1 VADRSEA
8 AGELLRTEGLLAQA
22 REQFEIAVRYEPSR
36 LPALIG
42 LGNTSLHLGDLDRAE
57 EVLTSAVERYPRSAL
72 ALYQLGL
79 LRQARGQL
87 AEAERLYRRAIALQE
102 VLGRPHA
109 LLGSILLVDGRVQE
123 GWGHL
128 QRAYDLGERSEG
140 VMLARVR
147 ALVALGRRDD
157 AILVAR
163 EAVDA
168 LPQSPEARDLLRRLL
183 AAPAES
189 GEREG
194 G

>member
-1 VADRSEA
+1 M
-8 AGELLRTEGLLAQA
+8 
-22 REQFEIAVRYEPSR
+22 
-36 LPALIG
+36 
-42 LGNTSLHLGDLDRAE
+42 
-57 EVLTSAVERYPRSAL
+57 ERYPRSAL

-87 AEAERLYRRAIALQE
+87 AEAEQLYRRAIGMQE

-109 LLGSILLVDGRVQE
+109 LLGSILLADGRVQE
-123 GWGHL
+123 GWAHL
-128 QRAYDLGERSEG
+128 ERAYDLGERSEG
-140 VMLARVR
+140 VLLARVR

-157 AILVAR
+157 ALRGAR

-168 LPQSPEARDLLRRLL
+168 LPQSRAASDLLRRLQ
-183 AAPAES
+183 AAPADP